1 MGLFGNQFANVIEWT
16 EYRDDVI
23 FWKWANR
30 EIKKDSRLIVHQGQD
45 AIFLYNGRLEGI
57 FKDEGSYEIESQ
69 IIPFLST
76 LKGFKFGFNSG
87 LRAEVLFVNTKIF
100 NIKCNQPSCTG
111 TSRWNANQGFWY
123 L

>member
-23 FWKWANR
+23 LFWKWANR

-57 FKDEGSYEIESQ
+57 FKDEGSYEIESH
-69 IIPFLST
+69 IHSLSC
-76 LKGFKFGFNSG
+76 L
-87 LRAEVLFVNTKIF
+87 L
-100 NIKCNQPSCTG
+100 
-111 TSRWNANQGFWY
+111 
-123 L
+123 

>member
-45 AIFLYNGRLEGI
+45 AIFLYNGRL
-57 FKDEGSYEIESQ
+57 
-69 IIPFLST
+69 
-76 LKGFKFGFNSG
+76 
-87 LRAEVLFVNTKIF
+87 
-100 NIKCNQPSCTG
+100 
-111 TSRWNANQGFWY
+111 QG
-123 L
+123 